1 MAHRTI
7 TTMDYL
13 IKTQFTPEFNEDFI
27 FFNNKFLEKIYK
39 NRIPAMG
46 SPINGPIR
54 VRRASGST
62 AAIAEGASHPTAAQ
76 PTDYRVTDT
85 LKIIDTHKTTS
96 QLSIN
101 LTRSGALNY
110 RTALADNIQDTV
122 GEHGDYLD
130 RAMFCEAGYMADC
143 AASGHTSSTVIRMR
157 AGTNMRQFYIG
168 QAVSVFKKSTG
179 TIDTNGVASDTVAAI
194 GTTSSDYDLTL
205 TTGVGVYGSLD
216 TTDGVCAL
224 GAVSTTT
231 NMQPHGIPDL
241 IGTGTLHG
249 VTTTAGNY
257 PEFKAVVEDK
267 AGADFELIDL
277 QKVIDNIELVS
288 KGTCD
293 FIELSDDLY
302 RLIQF
307 DIADPQIQREG
318 SAKGHAVGTGPIRYR
333 GRSNEPLPIY
343 ICAYS
348 NPTDDIYVGD
358 SGGIQPYCSC
368 FAEWMEDDGK
378 YLTKV
383 SGSRHYET
391 SLGTEIQNLAHFRTR
406 LGKITNCALS

>member
-7 TTMDYL
+7 STMDYL

-27 FFNNKFLEKIYK
+27 FFNNKFLKKIYK
-39 NRIPAMG
+39 NRITAMG

-62 AAIAEGASHPTAAQ
+62 APIAEGGSHPTAAQ

-110 RTALADNIQDTV
+110 RTALADNLQDTI

-130 RAMFCEAGYMADC
+130 RAMFSETGYMGSC
-143 AASGHTSSTVIRMR
+143 AASGHTSANIFRML

-168 QAVSVFKKSTG
+168 QAISVFRKSLG
-179 TIDTNGVASDTVAAI
+179 TIDSVGVASDTITAI
-194 GTTSSDYDLTL
+194 GTTNSYLDLTV
-205 TTGVGVYGSLD
+205 TTGLADYTSLD
-216 TTDGVCAL
+216 STDGVCAL

-231 NMQPHGIPDL
+231 NMLPHGLPDL

-249 VTTTAGNY
+249 VTTTTGNY
-257 PEFKAVVEDK
+257 PEFKAFVLDK
-267 AGADFELIDL
+267 AGADFALIDL
-277 QKVIDNIELVS
+277 QEGIDNIELVTH
-288 KGTCD
+288 GTVD
-293 FIELSDDLY
+293 FIELSDKLY

-307 DIADPQIQREG
+307 DIADPQIQRAPG
-318 SAKGHAVGTGPIRYR
+318 QGDVGTGPIRYR
-333 GRSNEPLPIY
+333 GRSNKPLPIY

-348 NPTDDIYVGD
+348 NPEDDIYLGD
-358 SGGIQPYCSC
+358 SSAIHPYSSC

-391 SLGTEIQNLAHFRTR
+391 SLGTEIQNLAHFRSR